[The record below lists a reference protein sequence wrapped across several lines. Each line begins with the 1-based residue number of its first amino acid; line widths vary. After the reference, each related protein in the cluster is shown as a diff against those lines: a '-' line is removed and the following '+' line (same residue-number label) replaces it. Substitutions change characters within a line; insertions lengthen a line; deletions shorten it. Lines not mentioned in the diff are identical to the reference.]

1 MDMTNIIEHLGKEAV
16 AYKEFISVLQQ
27 ETGCLVS
34 RDYKGLYEA
43 AGAKEALIARIQRLV
58 DARAGLL
65 KAFANSLSLEGPAE
79 NAISSMLGA
88 VSPDQKKA
96 FIKNQSI
103 VSNLIDTI
111 KEVSRVNSLVIKG
124 SLEHINKT
132 LGFFGNFMPGAVYKP
147 SGAFG
152 DIPMKGSRLSEGA

>member
-1 MDMTNIIEHLGKEAV
+1 MNMTNIIEHLGKEAC

-27 ETGCLVS
+27 ETECLVS

-43 AGAKEALIARIQRLV
+43 AGAKEALLSRIQRLV

-65 KAFANSLSLEGPAE
+65 KAFANSLSIDGPAE
-79 NAISSMLGA
+79 KAISAMLGS
-88 VSPDQKKA
+88 VPPGQKEE

-111 KEVSRVNSLVIKG
+111 KEVNR
-124 SLEHINKT
+124 
-132 LGFFGNFMPGAVYKP
+132 
-147 SGAFG
+147 
-152 DIPMKGSRLSEGA
+152 